1 MATKY
6 GTSGNDN
13 PLRGTSGNDFLYGL
27 AGDDLIIT
35 DDGDDY
41 VEAGDGDDQVNGYP
55 GLNGAYTYY
64 NAKGNLTIYGG
75 NGIDFLVGSDGN
87 DKIYGDS
94 GNDIIYGRGGNDYLD
109 GGDGDDTLNAQSD
122 GADLLYGG
130 NGNDVLNAYTGT
142 GDKLLDGGAG
152 NDELYG
158 GKGNDQLIG
167 GVGDDKLNGNEGN
180 DTIDGGVGN
189 DTLDGGS
196 GNDNLKGGNGNDRLI
211 TGDGNDIVYAGDGN
225 DQINGYSTGE
235 PNHAYKSWTATGDL
249 KLFGEA
255 GNDFIVGGS
264 GADYISGGTED
275 DEIFSEEGN
284 DTIYGDSG
292 NDYISSGKGNDFVYG
307 GDGNDRIFSGDGS
320 DYIEG
325 GNGDDEINSYIDAD
339 GQRIRWTF
347 SGKVIAHGNEGN
359 DVITGSSG
367 DDELYGE
374 SGNDK
379 LYGDDGNDSLN
390 GGSGDDEL
398 IGGAGNDILDGGS
411 GVNEL
416 RGGLGNDTY
425 YVRNQQDFIQ
435 DTGGIDT
442 AYVSTSFVKIPSTI
456 EKVIY
461 TEGAQ
466 ALPYWIDA
474 LLPDEAAGLYY
485 KTLLQNSSLFNYSF
499 PKILPSYDK
508 SSKHADG
515 FLAFTADQISRTKE
529 ALSYISSL
537 INLQFKETNDASQLN
552 TFSFANNNQTGS
564 AGYAQMPDDS
574 PGGSDV
580 FLNKTTSTTFT
591 LQDGQYQTLS
601 LMHEVGHALGLEHP
615 FNTPSAGTGVI
626 ADPPY
631 LTGVE
636 DSTTWTVMSYTDSPT
651 EYYLKYSPLDIAA
664 LQYIYGPSK
673 TSRTGNDIYKISQ
686 STANFIWDGAGL
698 DTIDLSSVTQGAT
711 SYLTPGYW
719 GFVGNAKAA
728 NITTAGQIT
737 VNFGNTIEN
746 LTGSPYS
753 DKLYGNEVA
762 NVINGG
768 TGNDLI
774 EGWDGNDTLI
784 GGQDDDQLNG
794 GAGIDV
800 AQFSGI
806 WGSYSTV
813 KNSTAFV
820 VTDKR
825 INQDGVDSL
834 VNVERLKFPDKS
846 VAIDLDGN
854 AGITAKVIGA
864 VLGKDAVKIPS
875 IFGIGLSYADK
886 GMSYSDLGA
895 LALNAVGASTNDA
908 IVSTLWKNVLGFNAS
923 AADKAPFIK
932 MLSDGMKPGD
942 LVVLAADTSFNTN
955 NIGLVGLVQTGVEYT
970 PT

>member
-6 GTSGNDN
+6 GTFGNDN
-13 PLRGTSGNDFLYGL
+13 PLRGTSENDFLYGL

-55 GLNGAYTYY
+55 GLKGAYTYY
-64 NAKGNLTIYGG
+64 NAKGKLTIYGG
-75 NGIDFLVGSDGN
+75 NGNDFLVGGEGN
-87 DKIYGDS
+87 DKIFGDA
-94 GNDIIYGRGGNDYLD
+94 GNDILYGRGGDDILN

-122 GADLLYGG
+122 GTDSLYGG

-142 GDKLLDGGAG
+142 GDKLLDGGSG
-152 NDELYG
+152 NDELDG
-158 GKGNDQLIG
+158 GTGNDRLLG
-167 GVGDDKLNGNEGN
+167 GSGDDNLDGNEGD
-180 DTIDGGVGN
+180 DTLEGADGN
-189 DTLDGGS
+189 DTLDGDK
-196 GNDNLKGGNGNDRLI
+196 GNDTLKGGDGNDRLI
-211 TGDGNDIVYAGDGN
+211 TGEGNDTAYGGDGN

-235 PNHAYKSWTATGDL
+235 PNHAYKSWSATGDL
-249 KLFGEA
+249 KLYGEA
-255 GNDFIVGGS
+255 GNDFIVGGTGS
-264 GADYISGGTED
+264 DFISGGTGD
-275 DEIFSEEGN
+275 DEIFAEEGN
-284 DTIYGDSG
+284 DTVYGESG
-292 NDYISSGKGNDFVYG
+292 NDYISVGKGNDFVYG
-307 GDGNDRIFSGDGS
+307 GDGNDRILTGDGS

-325 GNGDDEINSYIDAD
+325 GNGDDEINSYIGLD
-339 GQRIRWTF
+339 GQRIRWTY
-347 SGKVIAHGNEGN
+347 SGNVNAHGNEGN

-367 DDELYGE
+367 NDELYGDN
-374 SGNDK
+374 GNDK
-379 LYGDDGNDSLN
+379 LYGDDGS
-390 GGSGDDEL
+390 
-398 IGGAGNDILDGGS
+398 DILDGGS

-485 KTLLQNSSLFNYSF
+485 KTLLQNSSVFNYSF

-574 PGGSDV
+574 LGGSDV
-580 FLNKTTSTTFT
+580 FLNKTTSTTLT
-591 LQDGQYQTLS
+591 LKDGQYQTLS

-664 LQYIYGPSK
+664 LQYIYGPSP
-673 TSRTGNDIYKISQ
+673 TSRTSNDTYKISY
-686 STANFIWDGAGL
+686 SIANFIWDGAGS
-698 DTIDLSSVTQGAT
+698 DTIDLSGINQGST
-711 SYLTPGYW
+711 VYLTPGYW
-719 GFVGNAKAA
+719 GFIGSSKAS
-728 NITTAGQIT
+728 NVTSAGQIT
-737 VNFGNTIEN
+737 VNFGTTIEN
-746 LTGSPYS
+746 LNGSPFA
-753 DKLYGNEVA
+753 DKLYGNAVA
-762 NVINGG
+762 NVMNGG
-768 TGNDLI
+768 NGSDLI

-784 GGQDDDQLNG
+784 GGQGDDQLNG
-794 GAGIDV
+794 GSGVDV
-800 AQFSGI
+800 AQFSGNSS
-806 WGSYSTV
+806 SYSTA
-813 KNSTAFV
+813 KNSSSFV

-825 INQDGVDSL
+825 NGQDGVDSL
-834 VNVERLKFPDKS
+834 ISVERLKFLDKTI
-846 VAIDLDGN
+846 AIDLDGN

-864 VLGKDAVKIPS
+864 VLGKDAVKSPS

-886 GMSYSDLGA
+886 GMSYSELGA
-895 LALNAVGASTNDA
+895 LALNAVGASNNDA
-908 IVSTLWKNVLGFNAS
+908 IVSTLWRNVLGFNAS

-932 MLSDGMKPGD
+932 MLTDGMKPGD

-955 NIGLVGLVQTGVEYT
+955 NIGLVGLIQSGIEYT
-970 PT
+970 ST